1 MQLRLKW
8 LKIILSASWE
18 QHFGKNLSVGVLT
31 FYGFGR
37 RGVQG
42 VKNSAWR
49 ARNEKFG
56 VECAGNSAYIFVNLR
71 TVGVRMQVTGDFLNA
86 YADLE

>member
-1 MQLRLKW
+1 MVKNYF
-8 LKIILSASWE
+8 IGVMGTIFWE
-18 QHFGKNLSVGVLT
+18 KSQRRRTT

-37 RGVQG
+37 RSVQG

-71 TVGVRMQVTGDFLNA
+71 TVGVRMQVLYRLDGLT
-86 YADLE
+86 E